1 MYINMIY
8 ILFGEDTSMGIR
20 ASNGGYPKV
29 RENLTISEKASTR
42 AFSWLKDTIKT
53 IC

>member
-8 ILFGEDTSMGIR
+8 ILFGEDTSMG
-20 ASNGGYPKV
+20 NGGYPKV
-29 RENLTISEKASTR
+29 RENFTISEKASTR